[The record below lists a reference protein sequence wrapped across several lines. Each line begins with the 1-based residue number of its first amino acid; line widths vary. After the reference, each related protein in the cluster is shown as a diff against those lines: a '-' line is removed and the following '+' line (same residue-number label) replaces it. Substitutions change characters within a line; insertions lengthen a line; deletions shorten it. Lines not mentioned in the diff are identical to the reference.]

1 MLLCVI
7 PAVLVKVVEVV
18 SRLVK
23 VVVMA
28 HIPYVLLP
36 ATVLLI
42 LYVKI
47 VMVVVLAQMLV

>member
-7 PAVLVKVVEVV
+7 PVVLVKVVEVV

-23 VVVMA
+23 AIAMA

-42 LYVKI
+42 LYARI
-47 VMVVVLAQMLV
+47 VMVVVSAQMPV

>member
-1 MLLCVI
+1 MLLCAI

-23 VVVMA
+23 AIVMA
-28 HIPYVLLP
+28 LIPYVLLP

-42 LYVKI
+42 LYVRI
-47 VMVVVLAQMLV
+47 VMVVVMALMPV

>member
-7 PAVLVKVVEVV
+7 PAVLVKVAEVV

-28 HIPYVLLP
+28 LIPYVLLP

-42 LYVKI
+42 LYVRI
-47 VMVVVLAQMLV
+47 VMVVALAQMPV